1 MDLNDTGAVLVDVD
15 DALKR
20 IGGNMD
26 LYKRLLKR
34 FVEGTQVEELKNALQ
49 EGNMDEAARMAHTV
63 KGVSANLS
71 LVMLRAIS
79 ADLELSIK
87 ENLDNTAKLDEL
99 LLAYDETVIKIK
111 EITG

>member
-1 MDLNDTGAVLVDVD
+1 MDTEKSCDTYIDVD

-34 FVEGTQVEELKNALQ
+34 FVEGNHYEALVSDLQ
-49 EGNMDEAARMAHTV
+49 GGKMEDATRQAHTL

-71 LVMLRAIS
+71 FNVLRAIS
-79 ADLELSIK
+79 ADVERMLIEGSDYSQRLVELK
-87 ENLDNTAKLDEL
+87 N
-99 LLAYDETVIKIK
+99 AYDATLEQISQLLS
-111 EITG
+111 